1 MVYILVQN
9 RAWTMS
15 DEIQEYEERVKAAR
29 SELQILQDTHTQLT
43 EKLVGANSLNETL
56 QQRLEQAQV
65 DAATA
70 KTEHDETVGDL
81 QDVEAQIHA
90 LNQEL
95 AVLRPKAED
104 ATARLGAARSKL
116 ESDEQRLKEQL
127 AQAEAQAKRREQ
139 ELTVRIKQQREA
151 LEATRQEADELANIA
166 MVGGPVAW
174 CTRGCG
180 HRFSLV
186 CVAVCVCGCM
196 AICCDQPRRTNS

>member
-15 DEIQEYEERVKAAR
+15 DEIQEDEERVKAAR

-81 QDVEAQIHA
+81 QDVEAQMGT
-90 LNQEL
+90 
-95 AVLRPKAED
+95 AVYSLYQ
-104 ATARLGAARSKL
+104 AAPTPGKTIG
-116 ESDEQRLKEQL
+116 K
-127 AQAEAQAKRREQ
+127 
-139 ELTVRIKQQREA
+139 
-151 LEATRQEADELANIA
+151 
-166 MVGGPVAW
+166 
-174 CTRGCG
+174 
-180 HRFSLV
+180 
-186 CVAVCVCGCM
+186 
-196 AICCDQPRRTNS
+196 